1 MTLVA
6 SRPHRTRRPFAVTL
20 LIVLL
25 AVLGMGAVGGGLA
38 MILGIGGE
46 SFMPDEYL
54 DALPLVDDW
63 VVPGLVLLLGF
74 GIGSL
79 VAMYGVLR
87 RPGWPALGWLE
98 ERTGHHWSWL
108 LTMAIGW
115 GQVAWILIEVV
126 SIPFSALMPTFG
138 LVGLALALLPLTRA
152 VRLHLAI

>member
-6 SRPHRTRRPFAVTL
+6 SRPHRTRRPFSVTL
-20 LIVLL
+20 IIVLL
-25 AVLGMGAVGGGLA
+25 ALLGLGAVGGGLA
-38 MILGIGGE
+38 MILGIGGK

-54 DALPLVDDW
+54 DSLPLVDNW
-63 VVPGLVLLLGF
+63 LVPGLVLLLGF

-87 RPGWPALGWLE
+87 RPGWPAVSWLE

-108 LTMAIGW
+108 LTMALGW

-138 LVGLALALLPLTRA
+138 FVGLALALLPLTRA
-152 VRLHLAI
+152 VRRHLAI